1 MKKTVTAID
10 PLIAEF
16 EKLETELA
24 AIKPTEYVRVPFEV
38 CGKWFELCFEH
49 GVLFIK
55 DPSDDQRSSAV
66 EDQDPLV
73 LLAAAIVTDVFVAKV
88 RATTVT
94 NERIQKAIEFMQ
106 RRNAKEGTN
115 EQR

>member
-1 MKKTVTAID
+1 MKKTVTVID

-24 AIKPTEYVRVPFEV
+24 AIKPTESVRVPFEAR
-38 CGKWFELCFEH
+38 GKWLELCFEQ
-49 GVLFIK
+49 GALFVSGETRRYDGRI
-55 DPSDDQRSSAV
+55 

-73 LLAAAIVTDVFVAKV
+73 ILAAAMVTDVLAAKV

-94 NERIQKAIEFMQ
+94 PERIQKAVEFMQ
-106 RRNAKEGTN
+106 RRNVKEGTN

>member
-1 MKKTVTAID
+1 MKKEATAIN

-24 AIKPTEYVRVPFEV
+24 AIKPTEYVRVPFEA

-49 GVLFIK
+49 GALFI
-55 DPSDDQRSSAV
+55 SGETRRYGGRI

-73 LLAAAIVTDVFVAKV
+73 ILAAALVTDVLAAKV
-88 RATTVT
+88 RATTIT
-94 NERIQKAIEFMQ
+94 PERIQKAVEFMQ